1 VAIAARHPWPQ
12 ILVSGHGKDDYLGLI
27 KDLVSAAHAGAP
39 LDLPPHFEERSSI
52 RTVSSC
58 FASAT
63 RSEAP
68 TRARSHPPAGESPHD
83 RPPHQPRHTGWH
95 ARPPQGRRPLPP
107 RASQS
112 RSRTSRPGIWALP
125 VQRRAPIVS
134 RTTPSSL
141 SQGSSYVVI
150 RDTAPPLSQHCGSH
164 GLSAARV
171 ESGSQ
176 GVGDHAA
183 SRARSG
189 RGGALLPRAPRRLH
203 SPGSAEVFMPA
214 WRCRR
219 ARPSVSGGSGTGCLI
234 SLANVEAQQTAAAA
248 APAGRDPQSNS
259 HRPPRRGAITPRGI
273 VTSAASGRTLCQKG
287 SRPQMARPD
296 ECIGDQGQVRGPA
309 VLAADPHGKQ
319 AAPGT
324 EVDRSSRPLMLREKD
339 RGIDGEAR
347 SYTIGITMCSPCGA
361 SRGAG
366 PGARR
371 EVDAPR

>member
-1 VAIAARHPWPQ
+1 MAIAARHPWPQ

-39 LDLPPHFEERSSI
+39 LDLPPHFEERSCI

-150 RDTAPPLSQHCGSH
+150 RDTAPPLSQRCGSH

-219 ARPSVSGGSGTGCLI
+219 ARPSVSGGSGTGCL
-234 SLANVEAQQTAAAA
+234 SASQTSRLSKRLRPQHPPAAIRKAIVIDRHAAAQSPQEESSR
-248 APAGRDPQSNS
+248 APRADERFARKAVARRWPGR
-259 HRPPRRGAITPRGI
+259 
-273 VTSAASGRTLCQKG
+273 TSALATKG
-287 SRPQMARPD
+287 KFA
-296 ECIGDQGQVRGPA
+296 
-309 VLAADPHGKQ
+309 
-319 AAPGT
+319 
-324 EVDRSSRPLMLREKD
+324 
-339 RGIDGEAR
+339 
-347 SYTIGITMCSPCGA
+347 
-361 SRGAG
+361 
-366 PGARR
+366 ARR
-371 EVDAPR
+371 C